1 MTKSS
6 TSPDFAVRP
15 RRRAASKR
23 SLATSLSILDAAE
36 SLFAERGYDGASV
49 RDIASAAGAQI
60 ASVSFHHGSKEALFE
75 RVVERRAE
83 ELSQLRLEALAALKA
98 TGASLTLDA
107 VLSAFLRPYLDK
119 AGLDGTDPDGS
130 GAGDPQWLAYARL
143 VAMVSADIRWR
154 RISERCFDPTAG
166 IFIAEIARLFPG
178 VAPSRIAV
186 AFVFSVSAMLSL
198 STSRWRIE
206 ALSAAPGGGP
216 EPERLADDL
225 VRFCEAGMRA
235 ALTG

>member
-1 MTKSS
+1 M
-6 TSPDFAVRP
+6 TSPDLTARP

-49 RDIASAAGAQI
+49 RDIAAAAGAQI

-75 RVVERRAE
+75 RVVERRAR
-83 ELSQLRLEALAALKA
+83 ELSRLRLEALEALQ
-98 TGASLTLDA
+98 ASGDALTLNA

-119 AGLDGTDPDGS
+119 AGLDGS

-143 VAMVSADIRWR
+143 VAMVSADVRWR

-178 VAPSRIAV
+178 VAASRIAV

-206 ALSAAPGGGP
+206 ALSAAPGTGS
-216 EPERLADDL
+216 EPQRLADDL

-235 ALTG
+235 ALAG

>member
-1 MTKSS
+1 MTKTM
-6 TSPDFAVRP
+6 TSPDLTARP

-49 RDIASAAGAQI
+49 RDIAAAAGAQI
-60 ASVSFHHGSKEALFE
+60 ASVSFHHGSKEVLFE
-75 RVVERRAE
+75 RVVERRAR
-83 ELSQLRLEALAALKA
+83 ELSRLRLEALEALQ
-98 TGASLTLDA
+98 ASGDALTLNA

-119 AGLDGTDPDGS
+119 AGLDGAGPEGS

-143 VAMVSADIRWR
+143 VAMVSADVRWR

-178 VAPSRIAV
+178 VAASRIAV

-206 ALSAAPGGGP
+206 ALSAAPGTGS
-216 EPERLADDL
+216 EQQRLADDL

-235 ALTG
+235 ALAG